1 MTVFTL
7 TALVGHCEV
16 LRGTGVVKVGQGVTV
31 GHVHA
36 EIEEVC

>member
-16 LRGTGVVKVGQGVTV
+16 LRGTGVVKVGHGVTV